1 MPGDKYYG
9 YSRKKCRGE
18 VSGWKT
24 LFFTTDHQCNLKKKS
39 NCVVFMVKSCHEPI
53 TYVIYIYIQCLSN
66 PYITFSGTALNLKLQ
81 KHIAITWFFLK
92 AENKLL

>member
-1 MPGDKYYG
+1 MQF
-9 YSRKKCRGE
+9 KKEIELCCIHG
-18 VSGWKT
+18 
-24 LFFTTDHQCNLKKKS
+24 
-39 NCVVFMVKSCHEPI
+39 KSCHEPI
-53 TYVIYIYIQCLSN
+53 THVIYIYIQCLSN